1 MAARRPRTGA
11 QRDRAAHDATKR
23 PASIDATTGSRCDLD
38 PAHASRRALGIEG
51 EARAAAHLVAR
62 GYRIVGRNVR
72 AGGVELDL
80 VATRGRLVVIVE
92 VKTRRS
98 RAAGAPEEAVDFRK
112 RERLVRGANA
122 WLAAYPGR
130 VARVRF
136 DVVACEWDAMRG
148 GSLRHLEA
156 AFDAGD

>member
-1 MAARRPRTGA
+1 MAASRPRTGA
-11 QRDRAAHDATKR
+11 PRDRAAHDAAKR
-23 PASIDATTGSRCDLD
+23 PASIDASQ
-38 PAHASRRALGIEG
+38 ASRRALGIEG
-51 EARAAAHLVAR
+51 ETRAAAHLVAR

-72 AGGVELDL
+72 AGRVELDL

-148 GSLRHLEA
+148 WSLRHLEA